1 MTMTLS
7 KKFEAEKNLLDE
19 KCEKNLRR
27 SEKEIQQAD
36 QALTSIKSAV
46 KNNSPVVLL
55 TNLLGSFTKSLNG
68 TRELIEGIKS
78 TLKEKGL
85 LERSVQVFHQEIQ
98 NKVVRTVETRH
109 VTQQVTNSSNV
120 NHVD

>member
-109 VTQQVTNSSNV
+109 ATQQVNLFFEC
-120 NHVD
+120 

>member
-36 QALTSIKSAV
+36 QALSSIKSAV

>member
-36 QALTSIKSAV
+36 QALSSIKSAV

-85 LERSVQVFHQEIQ
+85 LERSVQVFH
-98 NKVVRTVETRH
+98 
-109 VTQQVTNSSNV
+109 
-120 NHVD
+120 

>member
-1 MTMTLS
+1 MTIILS

-36 QALTSIKSAV
+36 QALGQIKAAV
-46 KNNSPVVLL
+46 KQNSHVVLL
-55 TNLLGSFTKSLNG
+55 TTLLGSFSKSMNG
-68 TRELIEGIKS
+68 TQELIESIKS

-85 LERSVQVFHQEIQ
+85 LERSV
-98 NKVVRTVETRH
+98 
-109 VTQQVTNSSNV
+109 
-120 NHVD
+120 